1 MNPVLQL
8 FLFHTKEIKL
18 RLQVKH
24 RNPDFPIQ
32 GGPSKL
38 RQIPDQGLCRE
49 RFFLPGGRQEYFLPA
64 AGKCGTEQ
72 SILFAISVIHRIHAN
87 PRGCS
92 GLFAAG
98 CPLLKKFLR
107 FFLPGDNADCFLLFS
122 GCSVCLVQA
131 SGCRRHGFHGK
142 TRKKILKSELC
153 IKPERLRRIEVPDS
167 CLFRIQRNLRIRSD
181 GRKEQRHPRLLL
193 VLRKGI
199 VEPLFRDFLQVLV
212 DTVHRMIPDNQVRC
226 RLWPHLRNARNV
238 VRGISL
244 KCLYLNKLRGSYL
257 QRLQNILCIVILDD
271 RLALFR
277 LRDPDLNVFI
287 CNLKKIPI
295 SGDKSDLH
303 AACLCLLRNRPE
315 NIICLQPGPLADG
328 NPHGLQHLLHQRDLL
343 PQLIRHGMPR
353 SFIICKSL
361 MTEGRRMNIKRN
373 RQILRLLLIQNL
385 KQNLQKA
392 IYGSCMKSRRI
403 GQIRHS
409 VKCPV
414 QYAVSVNQY

>member
-8 FLFHTKEIKL
+8 FLFHAKEIKL

-24 RNPDFPIQ
+24 RKPDFPIQ

-49 RFFLPGGRQEYFLPA
+49 RFFLPGGRQENFLPA
-64 AGKCGTEQ
+64 AGKCGAEQ
-72 SILFAISVIHRIHAN
+72 SILSAISVIHGIHAN

-98 CPLLKKFLR
+98 CPLLKKLLR
-107 FFLPGDNADCFLLFS
+107 FFLPGDNADCFPLFS
-122 GCSVCLVQA
+122 GCSVCPVHA

-142 TRKKILKSELC
+142 PRKKILKSKLC
-153 IKPERLRRIEVPDS
+153 IKPERLRRIKVPDS
-167 CLFRIQRNLRIRSD
+167 CLLRIQRNLRIRSD

-199 VEPLFRDFLQVLV
+199 VKPLFRDFLQVLV

-226 RLWPHLRNARNV
+226 RLRPHLRNARNV

-244 KCLYLNKLRGSYL
+244 KCLYLNKLRWSYL

-287 CNLKKIPI
+287 CNLKKIPV

-303 AACLCLLRNRPE
+303 AACLRLLRNRPE